1 VSVVAAKG
9 YLASGV
15 WSAIK
20 GSGKPDLSLIVSE
33 RTASAAGVFTRNR
46 FRAAPVEE
54 SIRRLAESG
63 GRARSIV
70 ATSGNSNSLTG
81 AAGVRDSLAVS
92 RETARLLGIPPRH
105 VLIASTGTMG
115 RRLPVDR
122 VKRGLVKA
130 VKALGATPA
139 HGLAAARGIMTTDT
153 CPKQATASF
162 TSGNVVCRIG
172 GCAKG
177 VGMVSPSMATVLV
190 FLTTDAE
197 IPVESLRKSL
207 REAVAGTF
215 NRITVDGQ
223 MSTNDTA
230 FLLANGAA
238 GGRPLSGSGLAGF
251 QAALDSVCRELARE
265 LVRDGEGASRTF
277 RVTVTR
283 ARTAAEADRAARA
296 IADSALVKTMFYG
309 RQPNWGRIAQALG
322 ACGAVFDQ
330 GRVVVRVG
338 GLVAIRGGM
347 SVEPKFA
354 MLTRLADPE
363 VQVSIDLAAGCGSA
377 EILTC
382 DLTEKYVKINAGY
395 LS

>member
-1 VSVVAAKG
+1 
-9 YLASGV
+9 V

-33 RTASAAGVFTRNR
+33 RIASAAGVFTTNL
-46 FRAAPVEE
+46 FRAAPVWE
-54 SIRRLAESG
+54 SAGRLAESR
-63 GRARSIV
+63 GRARAIV

-81 AAGVRDSLAVS
+81 AAGIRDSRAVS
-92 RETARLLGIPPRH
+92 REAARLLAIPEKH

-122 VKRGLVKA
+122 VKRGLRKA
-130 VKALGATPA
+130 VRALGNGPES
-139 HGLAAARGIMTTDT
+139 GLAAACGILTTDT
-153 CPKQATASF
+153 RPKEAVEKFTAGSAE
-162 TSGNVVCRIG
+162 CRVG

-177 VGMVSPSMATVLV
+177 VGMVSPNMATILV

-197 IPVESLRKSL
+197 VAPVPLKAAL
-207 REAVAGTF
+207 KAAVGSTF
-215 NRITVDGQ
+215 NAITVDGQ

-238 GGRPLSGSGLAGF
+238 SGRSLAGRGLNVF
-251 QAALDSVCRELARE
+251 TAALTQVCRRLARE

-277 RVTVTR
+277 RVIVRR
-283 ARTAAEADRAARA
+283 ARTAREAERAARA
-296 IADSALVKTMFYG
+296 VADSALVKTMFYG

-322 ACGAVFDQ
+322 ACGARFDP
-330 GRVVVRVG
+330 VKITVRVG
-338 GLVAIRGGM
+338 GAPAIRGGM
-347 SVEPKFA
+347 AVEPKFD

-363 VQVSIDLAAGCGSA
+363 VQVEIDLAAGRGEAS
-377 EILTC
+377 ILTC
-382 DLTEKYVKINAGY
+382 DLTERYVKINAGY